1 MFKFK
6 VFSLRLSKARFLY
19 VQMMSDYMF
28 SESFQTMMDYAKKTL
43 EASSFDS
50 YEMSCIDRLHSLTR
64 FANSTIHQNVS
75 DHTYRF
81 MFRASKGK
89 RIGSNSLTSLTKKSI
104 DDTIDQLTNVLE
116 FVPEIPF
123 FQGFPD
129 VKEVQIPKVPATGN
143 LLDEFQR
150 ADMVEIAVNS
160 AEEVDKDAKLAGSV
174 YMTDLRFRILNSNG
188 IDLSHQLT
196 YNGMIVSSLT
206 EKENKGFGKEEQ
218 VVRKPS
224 ELKPEELARKA
235 TELSVSTCSAKDY
248 ELGDYE
254 VILSPMAT
262 STLVRFLAFG
272 FNGTGYHESQSF
284 VADQI
289 GSQLFDKKVTLQ
301 DDPLN
306 TETILASP
314 FDGEGATKKPL
325 YIVEEG
331 VPKSIIY
338 NSFTSA
344 RYLNDKDQTTGHQ
357 VIPFSD
363 YIFGWV
369 MPNNLTLYSGDS
381 SLAEMYEETKRGFF
395 INRLHYTNFVNR
407 RLGAITGLTRDG
419 LLYIED
425 GEVVSAARNFRF
437 TDKIPDILSNV
448 PLIGDTLDTS
458 ITTRCPPMKL
468 SSFKFTGKSTH

>member
-1 MFKFK
+1 
-6 VFSLRLSKARFLY
+6 
-19 VQMMSDYMF
+19 MMSDYMF
-28 SESFQTMMDYAKKTL
+28 SESFQTMMDFAEKAL

-89 RIGSNSLTSLTKKSI
+89 RIGSNSLTALTEKAI

-123 FQGFPD
+123 FQGFPEMKD
-129 VKEVQIPKVPATGN
+129 DQIPKVIATGN

-150 ADMVEIAVNS
+150 ADMVESAVNS
-160 AEEVDKDAKLAGSV
+160 AEEVDKDAYLAGSV
-174 YMTDLRFRILNSNG
+174 YITDLRFRILNSNAV
-188 IDLSHQLT
+188 DLSHQLT
-196 YNGMIVSSLT
+196 YNGMIVNSLT

-218 VVRKPS
+218 VVRNPS
-224 ELKPEELARKA
+224 EFKPEELARKA

-254 VILSPMAT
+254 VILSPSAA
-262 STLVRFLAFG
+262 STLIRFLAFG

-284 VADQI
+284 VVDQI
-289 GSQLFDKKVTLQ
+289 GAQVFDKKITLQ

-306 TETILASP
+306 AETILAAP
-314 FDGEGATKKPL
+314 FDGEGVAKKPL

-363 YIFGWV
+363 YVFGWV
-369 MPNNLTLYSGDS
+369 MPNNLTLYPGDS
-381 SLAEMYEETKRGFF
+381 SLVEMYEETKRGFF

-419 LLYIED
+419 LLYVED
-425 GEVVSAARNFRF
+425 GEVISAARNFRF
-437 TDKIPDILSNV
+437 TDKISDILSNV
-448 PLIGDTLDTS
+448 PLIGDTLDTN
-458 ITTRCPPMKL
+458 ITTRCPPLKL
-468 SSFKFTGKSTH
+468 NSLKFTGKSTH

>member
-1 MFKFK
+1 
-6 VFSLRLSKARFLY
+6 
-19 VQMMSDYMF
+19 MMSDDMF
-28 SESFQTMMDYAKKTL
+28 SESFQTMMDYAEKAL

-75 DHTYRF
+75 DHTCRF

-104 DDTIDQLTNVLE
+104 DDTINQLTNVLE

-123 FQGFPD
+123 FQGFPE
-129 VKEVQIPKVPATGN
+129 VKDNHIPKVIATGN

-150 ADMVEIAVNS
+150 ADMVESAVNS
-160 AEEVDKDAKLAGSV
+160 AEEVDKDANLAGSV
-174 YMTDLRFRILNSNG
+174 YITDLRFRILNSNAV
-188 IDLSHQLT
+188 DLSHQLT
-196 YNGMIVSSLT
+196 YNGMIVNSLT

-218 VVRKPS
+218 VVRNPS
-224 ELKPEELARKA
+224 EFKPEELARKA

-254 VILSPMAT
+254 VILSPSAV
-262 STLVRFLAFG
+262 STLIRFLAFG

-289 GSQLFDKKVTLQ
+289 GAQVFDKKITLQ

-306 TETILASP
+306 AETILAAP
-314 FDGEGATKKPL
+314 FDGEGVAKKPL

-363 YIFGWV
+363 YVFGWV
-369 MPNNLTLYSGDS
+369 MPNNLTLYTRDS
-381 SLAEMYEETKRGFF
+381 SLVEMYEETKRGFF
-395 INRLHYTNFVNR
+395 VNRLHYTNFVNR

-425 GEVVSAARNFRF
+425 GEIISAARNFRF
-437 TDKIPDILSNV
+437 TDKISDILSNV
-448 PLIGDTLDTS
+448 PLIGDTLDTN
-458 ITTRCPPMKL
+458 ITTRCPPLKL
-468 SSFKFTGKSTH
+468 NSLKFTGKSTH

>member
-1 MFKFK
+1 
-6 VFSLRLSKARFLY
+6 
-19 VQMMSDYMF
+19 
-28 SESFQTMMDYAKKTL
+28 MMDYAKKAL

-89 RIGSNSLTSLTKKSI
+89 RIGSNSLTALTKNSI

-123 FQGFPD
+123 FQGFPE
-129 VKEVQIPKVPATGN
+129 VKEDQIPQIMATGN
-143 LLDEFQR
+143 ILDEFQR
-150 ADMVEIAVNS
+150 ADMVETAVNS
-160 AEEVDKDAKLAGSV
+160 AEEVDKEAKLAGSV
-174 YMTDLRFRILNSNG
+174 YMTDLRFRIVNSNG
-188 IDLSHQLT
+188 VHLTHHLT
-196 YNGMIVSSLT
+196 YNGMTVNSLT

-218 VVRKPS
+218 VVRNPS
-224 ELKPEELARKA
+224 EIQPEELARKA
-235 TELSVSTCSAKDY
+235 TELSVSMCSAKDY
-248 ELGDYE
+248 EPGEYE
-254 VILSPMAT
+254 VILSSSAV
-262 STLVRFLAFG
+262 STLIRFLAIG

-284 VADQI
+284 IADQI
-289 GSQLFDKKVTLQ
+289 GSQLFDEKVTLQ

-314 FDGEGATKKPL
+314 FDGEGVAKKPL
-325 YIVEEG
+325 FVIEEG

-344 RYLNDKDQTTGHQ
+344 RYLNDKNQSTGHQ

-369 MPNNLTLYSGDS
+369 MPNNLTLYPGDS
-381 SLAEMYEETKRGFF
+381 SLVEMYEDTKRGFF

-419 LLYIED
+419 LFYIED

-437 TDKIPDILSNV
+437 TDKIPDILANV
-448 PLIGDTLDTS
+448 PLIGDTLDTG

-468 SSFKFTGKSTH
+468 QSFKFTGKSKH

>member
-1 MFKFK
+1 
-6 VFSLRLSKARFLY
+6 
-19 VQMMSDYMF
+19 MSDYMF
-28 SESFQTMMDYAKKTL
+28 SESFQTMMDYAEKAL

-89 RIGSNSLTSLTKKSI
+89 RIGSNSLTTLTEKAI

-123 FQGFPD
+123 FQGFPEMKND
-129 VKEVQIPKVPATGN
+129 QIPKVIATGN

-150 ADMVEIAVNS
+150 ADMVESAVNS
-160 AEEVDKDAKLAGSV
+160 AEEVDKDANLAGSV
-174 YMTDLRFRILNSNG
+174 YITDLRFRILNSNAV
-188 IDLSHQLT
+188 DLSHQLT
-196 YNGMIVSSLT
+196 YNGMIVNSLT

-218 VVRKPS
+218 VVRDPS
-224 ELKPEELARKA
+224 EFNPEELARKA

-254 VILSPMAT
+254 VILSPSAV

-289 GSQLFDKKVTLQ
+289 GAQVFDKKITLQ

-306 TETILASP
+306 TETILATP
-314 FDGEGATKKPL
+314 FDGEGVAKKPL

-363 YIFGWV
+363 YVFGWV
-369 MPNNLTLYSGDS
+369 MPNNLTLYTRDS
-381 SLAEMYEETKRGFF
+381 SLVEMYEETKRGFF
-395 INRLHYTNFVNR
+395 VNRLHYTNFVNR

-425 GEVVSAARNFRF
+425 GEIISAARNFRF
-437 TDKIPDILSNV
+437 TDKISDILSNV
-448 PLIGDTLDTS
+448 PLIGDTLDTN
-458 ITTRCPPMKL
+458 ITTRCPPLKL
-468 SSFKFTGKSTH
+468 NSLKFTGKSTH

>member
-1 MFKFK
+1 
-6 VFSLRLSKARFLY
+6 
-19 VQMMSDYMF
+19 MMSDYMF

-89 RIGSNSLTSLTKKSI
+89 RIGSSSLTSLTKKSI
-104 DDTIDQLTNVLE
+104 ADTIDQLTNVLE

-123 FQGFPD
+123 FQGFPE
-129 VKEVQIPKVPATGN
+129 VKEVQIPKVLATGN

-150 ADMVEIAVNS
+150 ADMVESAVNS
-160 AEEVDKDAKLAGSV
+160 AEEVDKDARLAGST
-174 YMTDLRFRILNSNG
+174 YITDLRFRILNSNG
-188 IDLSHQLT
+188 IDLYHQLT

-248 ELGDYE
+248 EIGDYE

-289 GSQLFDKKVTLQ
+289 GSQLFDKKITLQ

-314 FDGEGATKKPL
+314 FDGEGAAKKPL

-357 VIPFSD
+357 IIPFSD

-369 MPNNLTLYSGDS
+369 MPNNLTLYPRDS

-407 RLGAITGLTRDG
+407 RLGVITGLTRDG

-437 TDKIPDILSNV
+437 TDKIPDILSDV

-458 ITTRCPPMKL
+458 ITTRCPPLKL
-468 SSFKFTGKSTH
+468 NSFKFTGKSTH

>member
-1 MFKFK
+1 
-6 VFSLRLSKARFLY
+6 
-19 VQMMSDYMF
+19 MF

>member
-1 MFKFK
+1 
-6 VFSLRLSKARFLY
+6 
-19 VQMMSDYMF
+19 MF

-89 RIGSNSLTSLTKKSI
+89 RIGSNSLTSLTNKSI
-104 DDTIDQLTNVLE
+104 DDTIDQLANVLE

-123 FQGFPD
+123 FQGFPE
-129 VKEVQIPKVPATGN
+129 VKEDQIPKVIATGN

-150 ADMVEIAVNS
+150 ADMVETAVNS

-458 ITTRCPPMKL
+458 IT
-468 SSFKFTGKSTH
+468 